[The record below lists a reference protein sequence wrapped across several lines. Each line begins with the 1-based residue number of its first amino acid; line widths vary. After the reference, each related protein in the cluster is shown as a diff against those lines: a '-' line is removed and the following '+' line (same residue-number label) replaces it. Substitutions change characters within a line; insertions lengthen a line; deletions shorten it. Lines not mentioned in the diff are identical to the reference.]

1 MIGIAPSGAV
11 MFLSA
16 GWGGRVSDKQISI
29 DSGFFEKIYMGNCI
43 LADRGFTLKEEL
55 AALKITHFTKGK
67 KQLSGKEVDI
77 SCHLSKFRIH
87 VERVIGQIKKFCM
100 LQNIVPLTQIDLLD
114 QIMVIVC
121 AIISLN
127 KSIVAT

>member
-1 MIGIAPSGAV
+1 

-29 DSGFFEKIYMGNCI
+29 DSSFFEKIYMGNCI

-67 KQLSGKEVDI
+67 KQLSGKEEDI
-77 SCHLSKFRIH
+77 SCQLSKFRIH

-114 QIMVIVC
+114 EIMVIVC

>member
-16 GWGGRVSDKQISI
+16 GWCGRVSNKQISI
-29 DSGFFEKIYMGNCI
+29 DSGFFEKISMGNCI
-43 LADRGFTLKEEL
+43 LADTGFTLKDEL

-67 KQLSGKEVDI
+67 NQLSGKELDT
-77 SCHLSKFRIH
+77 SCQLSKFRIH

-114 QIMVIVC
+114 EIMVIVC
-121 AIISLN
+121 VITSLN

>member
-1 MIGIAPSGAV
+1 MHHLEQLCFCQQVGV
-11 MFLSA
+11 EEC
-16 GWGGRVSDKQISI
+16 QISRLVLI
-29 DSGFFEKIYMGNCI
+29 PVFFEKIYMGNCI

-55 AALKITHFTKGK
+55 AALKITHFTKGR

-77 SCHLSKFRIH
+77 SCQLSKFRIH

-114 QIMVIVC
+114 EIMEIVC